1 MYCIKCGVE
10 LPDTEKQCPLC
21 HTQLILP
28 PDYEAKEQTPLYPPG
43 KYPDREKRRL
53 VAQGIIL
60 AAFLM
65 PMLIVLILDYQ
76 VGGAV
81 TWSGFVIGAL
91 MVSYVMIGLPTWFR
105 RPNPVIFVPCSFV
118 AIGVYLL
125 YIDLAIH
132 GNWFLSFAFPVT
144 GGVGLIVTA
153 VVTLLKYVGKGKMF
167 IFGGGA
173 VALGGFLLLVEYLM
187 AITFPNTGMIWWSL
201 YPMVVL
207 VLLGGVLIFLG
218 ICAPAREVLE
228 RKTFF

>member
-1 MYCIKCGVE
+1 MK
-10 LPDTEKQCPLC
+10 
-21 HTQLILP
+21 
-28 PDYEAKEQTPLYPPG
+28 
-43 KYPDREKRRL
+43 KRIFAL
-53 VAQGIIL
+53 L
-60 AAFLM
+60 AAVCLFLL
-65 PMLIVLILDYQ
+65 PLLITLLVDLRFSRT
-76 VGGAV
+76 V

-173 VALGGFLLLVEYLM
+173 VALGGFLL
-187 AITFPNTGMIWWSL
+187 PD
-201 YPMVVL
+201 
-207 VLLGGVLIFLG
+207 
-218 ICAPAREVLE
+218 
-228 RKTFF
+228 